1 MVNMKIKNK
10 WYKYRLFKNNKYKY
24 FQGNGCVKC
33 RNTENNEE
41 FITGIV
47 NYIKEITDDDY
58 KNKLNMYNINKF

>member
-1 MVNMKIKNK
+1 
-10 WYKYRLFKNNKYKY
+10 
-24 FQGNGCVKC
+24 VKC

-58 KNKLNMYNINKF
+58 KNKSNM